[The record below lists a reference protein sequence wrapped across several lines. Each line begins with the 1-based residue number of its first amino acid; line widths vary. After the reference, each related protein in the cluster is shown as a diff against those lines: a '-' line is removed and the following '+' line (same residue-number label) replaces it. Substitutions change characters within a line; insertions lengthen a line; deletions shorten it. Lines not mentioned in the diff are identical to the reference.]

1 MFLTFSYF
9 RNICLKIHHSQI
21 LQILLKLQLL
31 SFCKILTLNSLILF
45 LLFNHPK
52 TCLLELLGFSLC
64 LCLSC
69 CCLFLLFSNLSL
81 YLLSSR
87 SYLLINWSMNNN
99 LMPASTSTHFQYKK
113 YSNKYTD

>member
-9 RNICLKIHHSQI
+9 RDICLKIYHSQI

-31 SFCKILTLNSLILF
+31 GFCKILALNSLILP
-45 LLFNHPK
+45 LLCNHLK
-52 TCLLELLGFSLC
+52 SCLLKLLGFSLC

-87 SYLLINWSMNNN
+87 SYLLINRSMNNN

-113 YSNKYTD
+113 YYNKYTD